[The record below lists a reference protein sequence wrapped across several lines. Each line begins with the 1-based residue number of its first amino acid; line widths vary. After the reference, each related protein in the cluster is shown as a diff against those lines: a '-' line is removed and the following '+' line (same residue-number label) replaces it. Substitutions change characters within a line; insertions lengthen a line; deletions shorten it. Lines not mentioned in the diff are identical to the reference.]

1 MNFGDEIEIRA
12 FCCVKLGFVRSLFV
26 GSGLV
31 EMLIY
36 FSYFSFFF
44 YANEYKKKRILS
56 KLKSKSNGDVIIDVA
71 IFII

>member
-36 FSYFSFFF
+36 FSFFF

-56 KLKSKSNGDVIIDVA
+56 KLLNVKICSTI
-71 IFII
+71 

>member
-36 FSYFSFFF
+36 FSFFF
-44 YANEYKKKRILS
+44 YANEYKKK
-56 KLKSKSNGDVIIDVA
+56 II
-71 IFII
+71 